1 MFPFHL
7 THNGATDEPK
17 IIMID
22 DDETLCDLVKV
33 NLTPR
38 GYEVIGVNDSNEAI
52 LAVQKK
58 SAGLNYFRYYDART
72 RWI

>member
-1 MFPFHL
+1 MK
-7 THNGATDEPK
+7 PK

-52 LAVQKK
+52 LAVQKI
-58 SAGLNYFRYYDART
+58 GRT
-72 RWI
+72 